1 LSPGEQGLYDTN
13 LQTRGLLAN
22 VGQQGAGALGQVIGQ
37 NVDLSGMPAAP
48 GSAAGTREQV
58 INAMM
63 GRVNQDIGQQRDDAN
78 SRLVAAGIRPGTEA
92 YDREMTRLDRTRTD
106 ALQQAQI
113 AAGGEATRDFGM
125 DAERRRQAIA
135 EYMAQR
141 QTPLNEITALQSG
154 SQVANPF
161 SQASAFNAGA
171 VAAPAPVFQGAQAAD
186 NAAMQRY
193 QTQAGSAGGLM
204 SGLFGLGSSAIL
216 ASDRRLKRNI
226 HRIGTHR
233 LGIGLYEFE
242 YVWGEKATGVM
253 ADEVLSVMPE
263 AVGTRGGYLT
273 VNYAL
278 IGG

>member
-1 LSPGEQGLYDTN
+1 MCAPSPPPAPDYAAAAREQGVANVEAARTTGRINNPNVVTPYGTQNVTWQGDQPTVTQSLSPGEQGLYDTN
-13 LQTRGLLAN
+13 LQTRGLLAG

-171 VAAPAPVFQGAQAAD
+171 VAAPAPLFQGAQAQD
-186 NAAMQRY
+186 QAAMQRY
-193 QTQAGSAGGLM
+193 GIQAGSAGNLM
-204 SGLFGLGSSAIL
+204 SGLFGLGSAY
-216 ASDRRLKRNI
+216 
-226 HRIGTHR
+226 IGR
-233 LGIGLYEFE
+233 
-242 YVWGEKATGVM
+242 
-253 ADEVLSVMPE
+253 P
-263 AVGTRGGYLT
+263 
-273 VNYAL
+273 
-278 IGG
+278 